1 MATIAPVI
9 KLPLLLPLA
18 LLLAAPVAAETI
30 KRETLDFEGAKRTF
44 YLFVP
49 DKVQGQPAPLIIT
62 LHGSGRDGKILLD
75 HWKDLAA
82 KEGII
87 LAGPDATKRD
97 GWHPAT
103 DGPAF
108 LYALAEHLKSKYPV
122 DPKRVYLFGHSAG
135 AIHGLGLGVLESEYF
150 AAVAAHAGVL
160 PQQYAPYAQQA
171 PRKIPIGLWVGTDDR
186 LFPLADVRQTREG
199 FTALGFPVELKEI
212 PRHTH
217 DYYSRSSGINKEVWT
232 FLQKHQLDGE
242 PKYQVYSIK

>member
-1 MATIAPVI
+1 MTKTA
-9 KLPLLLPLA
+9 LLLPVA
-18 LLLAAPVAAETI
+18 LLLAAPAAAEQI
-30 KRETLDFEGAKRTF
+30 LRETLQFEGTQRTF

-49 DKVQGQPAPLIIT
+49 DKAKEQPAPLIIT

-75 HWKDLAA
+75 HWKGLAS

-87 LAGPDATKRD
+87 LAGPDATKREV
-97 GWHPAT
+97 WHGAT

-150 AAVAAHAGVL
+150 AAVAAHAGIL
-160 PQQYAPYAQQA
+160 PQEYAPFAQRA

-186 LFPLADVRQTREG
+186 LFPLADVRQTRDG
-199 FTALGFPVELKEI
+199 FSALGFPVELKEI

-217 DYYSRSSGINKEVWT
+217 DYYSRSSAINKEAWA
-232 FLQKHQLDGE
+232 FLQKHQLTAE
-242 PKYQVYSIK
+242 PKYQEYSIK